1 MKIAISMAGGEKS
14 LVALTDFELL
24 EGCCREGERYFN
36 VLFDR
41 YFSRLYGFSYS
52 LLKNQEVSK
61 QLAMD
66 VMLKLWQKRQDI
78 VLRTDQH
85 LQPYLFQS
93 VKNAVLNHLRKPNI
107 VTEPVDNNLE
117 QLHHTHVTPE
127 MLVNRNELETA
138 YQSMLKEMPEQRR
151 KIFQLKRE
159 EDLSYEEIAERLN
172 ISVHTV
178 RNQMSSSLDYL
189 RKRMNTYNEG
199 LLLLLIFRLL

>member
-1 MKIAISMAGGEKS
+1 MKIAISIATSEKS
-14 LVALTDFELL
+14 LLALTDSELL

-41 YFSRLYGFSYS
+41 YFNRLYGFSYS
-52 LLKNQEVSK
+52 LLKNQEVST

-66 VMLKLWQKRQDI
+66 VMLRLWQKKQDI
-78 VLRTDQH
+78 VLRADQH

-93 VKNAVLNHLRKPNI
+93 VKNAVLNHLRKSNI
-107 VTEPVDNNLE
+107 VTEPVDNTIE

-127 MLVNRNELETA
+127 MLINSNELETA
-138 YQSMLKEMPEQRR
+138 YQSMLREMPEQRR

-172 ISVHTV
+172 ISIHTV

-189 RKRMNTYNEG
+189 RKRINIYNEG
-199 LLLLLIFRLL
+199 LILILISRLL